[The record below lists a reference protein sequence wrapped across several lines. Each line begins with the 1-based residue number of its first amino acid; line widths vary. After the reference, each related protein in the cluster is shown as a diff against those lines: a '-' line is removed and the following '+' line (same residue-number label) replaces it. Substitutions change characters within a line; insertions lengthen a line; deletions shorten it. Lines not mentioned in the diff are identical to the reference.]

1 MMIKLEPITLT
12 DKQLYDTFIKDSQ
25 YPTNCW
31 SGNFTYIWA
40 HNFSKS
46 LKIYKTFINGFL
58 VTFIIT
64 NKGRMYLPTLPF
76 GAGNLEELIE
86 CLRIASL
93 ACLEQNKKAGITNK
107 AVINPLNEAQLN
119 YLKQS
124 PLFTTYFQD
133 SKLTGLERHYSI
145 NKLLRLKGKE
155 FQQIRNKLNRFKEKY
170 PQAIIRKYTDK
181 DFHQVSELNQIWI
194 KESGKKY
201 KRIIDGFYFE
211 PIIKNYANLNH
222 HIIVIEIDQKI
233 VGLISGEVL
242 PNKNAWGC
250 LTKFDKNYDGISETL
265 TIEFVKHLHQ
275 SYPYINT
282 INVGSDL
289 GDKGLAFNKERYRP
303 VYSYKRYCLYYKQ

>member
-1 MMIKLEPITLT
+1 MIRLENITLA
-12 DKQLYDTFIKDSQ
+12 DKSLYDTYIKSCQ
-25 YPTNCW
+25 YPVNCW

-40 HNFSKS
+40 HNHSRN
-46 LKIYKTFINGFL
+46 LKIYKTFINDFL
-58 VTFIIT
+58 VTFIRT

-76 GAGNLEELIE
+76 GSGNPNQLIE

-93 ACLEQNKKAGITNK
+93 VCLNQNKAANISNK
-107 AVINPLNEAQLN
+107 AVINPINEAQLS
-119 YLKQS
+119 YLKQAPDFS
-124 PLFTTYFQD
+124 TYFYE

-145 NKLLRLKGKE
+145 KKLLTLKGKE
-155 FQQIRNKLNRFKEKY
+155 FQQIRNKLNRFKKKY
-170 PQAIIRKYTDK
+170 PHAIIRKYEDK
-181 DFHQVSELNQIWI
+181 DFKQVKELNKLWI
-194 KESGKKY
+194 NESGKKY

-211 PIIKNYANLNH
+211 PIIKNHQSLNH
-222 HIIVIEIDQKI
+222 TILVIEIDNKI

-265 TIEFVKHLHQ
+265 TIEFIKALHKEH
-275 SYPYINT
+275 PYITT

-303 VYSYKRYCLYYKQ
+303 VHNYKRYCLYYKQ